1 MTIKEFIEELA
12 CSITAGTGK
21 MNVIPTETDR
31 TNGAVQHGLVLKMN
45 DSNVAPIIYVD
56 DMYRRYRAGEMSI
69 ESIARN
75 VMRMYE
81 NLPALEIT
89 DVDAVMADS
98 FLIDRITIRL
108 VNGSKNMEMI
118 ERKGLVYH
126 KVTDTDLVC
135 VFYATIQTGDKIS
148 GAVAISNELV
158 DRYLPNIVDGNML
171 YDEVVKRVSPDSIY
185 LKSMVDVI
193 EMMIKE
199 KKIDAPSIS
208 LSEDTMYILTNRN
221 MAYGASMILTE
232 IARKKVLEIFTDG
245 KVTILPSS
253 VHELLLLHADENEN
267 IYALREMVKQVN
279 STEILPEDFLS
290 DNIYHYDATNGKME
304 IAY

>member
-135 VFYATIQTGDKIS
+135 VFYATIQTG
-148 GAVAISNELV
+148 
-158 DRYLPNIVDGNML
+158 
-171 YDEVVKRVSPDSIY
+171 
-185 LKSMVDVI
+185 
-193 EMMIKE
+193 IK
-199 KKIDAPSIS
+199 
-208 LSEDTMYILTNRN
+208 
-221 MAYGASMILTE
+221 
-232 IARKKVLEIFTDG
+232 FQ
-245 KVTILPSS
+245 
-253 VHELLLLHADENEN
+253 ELL
-267 IYALREMVKQVN
+267 Q
-279 STEILPEDFLS
+279 
-290 DNIYHYDATNGKME
+290 
-304 IAY
+304 

>member
-1 MTIKEFIEELA
+1 
-12 CSITAGTGK
+12 
-21 MNVIPTETDR
+21 
-31 TNGAVQHGLVLKMN
+31 
-45 DSNVAPIIYVD
+45 
-56 DMYRRYRAGEMSI
+56 
-69 ESIARN
+69 
-75 VMRMYE
+75 MYE

-185 LKSMVDVI
+185 LKVKNLILFMVL
-193 EMMIKE
+193 KN
-199 KKIDAPSIS
+199 
-208 LSEDTMYILTNRN
+208 TY
-221 MAYGASMILTE
+221 
-232 IARKKVLEIFTDG
+232 KVLIKRLVNTHG
-245 KVTILPSS
+245 MQKSNSS
-253 VHELLLLHADENEN
+253 C
-267 IYALREMVKQVN
+267 R
-279 STEILPEDFLS
+279 
-290 DNIYHYDATNGKME
+290 
-304 IAY
+304 